1 MHCATR
7 RAALRPRWLASAT
20 PTARRK
26 DCVGQSPPMNK
37 GGPRAAKPQDRPKNA
52 PASANESPSGLS
64 YAPSVTR
71 DGGEHRSRRVQ
82 YPQADASRYEPVP
95 GRGRPALSIRCPYC
109 GGVHLG
115 RLRDG
120 SPAGGLRRTPCGK
133 VWVVVR
139 RTYRSKVN
147 SGAAA

>member
-1 MHCATR
+1 MWPPDVAG
-7 RAALRPRWLASAT
+7 P
-20 PTARRK
+20 PP
-26 DCVGQSPPMNK
+26 GSPDD
-37 GGPRAAKPQDRPKNA
+37 GPKNA

-64 YAPSVTR
+64 SALSVTR
-71 DGGEHRSRRVQ
+71 DNGEDRSRRVQ

-139 RTYRSKVN
+139 RTYRSKMN

>member
-1 MHCATR
+1 MLLTPRNPVPGRAPVHATSARRDPIHTR
-7 RAALRPRWLASAT
+7 RFVSRDKNGW
-20 PTARRK
+20 
-26 DCVGQSPPMNK
+26 PPGHPN
-37 GGPRAAKPQDRPKNA
+37 DHPKNA
-52 PASANESPSGLS
+52 PASADKSPSGLS
-64 YAPSVTR
+64 SVASVDR
-71 DGGEHRSRRVQ
+71 DDGGRRERRGQ

-139 RTYRSKVN
+139 RTYRSKA
-147 SGAAA
+147 SSRTAA